1 MTKSVLCAVD
11 INHPEDN
18 EVLEIAN
25 KLAQLDGASL
35 DVITVVPNLGVTLV
49 GSYFDEN
56 FQNQLVTD
64 TQKTL
69 KDMVAKV
76 VGEERNKDIR
86 HVVTTG
92 SIYEEILEVA
102 GQISAD
108 LIVIGAHKPQ
118 LREFLL
124 GPNAARVVRHSKCS
138 VYVVRVQN

>member
-11 INHPEDN
+11 ITHPEDTN
-18 EVLEIAN
+18 VLEIAN

-56 FQNQLVTD
+56 FQSQLVTD
-64 TQKTL
+64 TQKSL
-69 KDMVAKV
+69 KEMVAKV
-76 VGEERNKDIR
+76 VGEDRNKDIR
-86 HVVTTG
+86 HLVTTG

-102 GQISAD
+102 NQIDAD

-138 VYVVRVQN
+138 VYVVRV